1 MPSKDFRSYVQGR
14 ATQAFDTR
22 KTWDII
28 REWIEIYLRESNT
41 TIEALES
48 LRAQSEGQVGHQN
61 KLSSLRRR
69 WEQIRVMCQNALD
82 KINATQLEA

>member
-14 ATQAFDTR
+14 ATKAFDTR

-28 REWIEIYLRESNT
+28 LEWIEIYLRESNT

-61 KLSSLRRR
+61 KLASLRRR
-69 WEQIRVMCQNALD
+69 WEQIRVMCQNAFD